1 MTDFSRVD
9 KSLYTYYIFTGNTC
23 ISKGEEK
30 MAEEQESIFIQYV
43 QKRKQLIK
51 NKKVLQTSYLPEELP
66 HRKEQIDRIVSIISI
81 ALSGEKPSNIIVYGK
96 TGTGKTAVLNYI
108 GKELRKADPGIEKC
122 YYLYVNCEV
131 VDTAYGILYNIASQ
145 FIQDIGKKIPFT
157 GWSFEKLY
165 EELYTEMENLNR
177 VFVIVLD
184 EVDHMITKKGD
195 AILYYLAKINEH
207 LSKSKVSLIGISNN
221 MKFLELLEPKARSRL
236 GGESMIF
243 PPYSRNQLEDILK
256 NRAEEVFD
264 EGVLEDTVIPV
275 CAAMAAKNEGDA
287 RTAIDLLRTAADIA
301 ERNGDSVITEAHVK
315 SAKNSLEMNVVE
327 EAIKTLSVQS
337 KCVLLSIVKNTENNN
352 RTMITGDVYVIYK
365 DIVDILGF
373 SPLTQRRITDLISE
387 LDMMG
392 LINASIKSFGRAGRT
407 KEITLEI
414 PKDIIKKFKDD
425 PLFDPLKNYKVS
437 TQTKLM

>member
-1 MTDFSRVD
+1 MT
-9 KSLYTYYIFTGNTC
+9 
-23 ISKGEEK
+23 
-30 MAEEQESIFIQYV
+30 EEQESIFIQYV

-51 NKKVLQTSYLPEELP
+51 NKKVLQTTYIPEQLP

-108 GKELRKADPGIEKC
+108 GKELRKADPVTEKC
-122 YYLYVNCEV
+122 YFLYVNCEV

-145 FIQDIGKKIPFT
+145 FIKDISKKIPFT

-165 EELYTEMENLNR
+165 EELYTEIENLNR

-207 LSKSKVSLIGISNN
+207 LSKSKVSLVGISNN

-243 PPYSRNQLEDILK
+243 PPYSRDQLEDILEE
-256 NRAEEVFD
+256 RAAEVFD

-287 RTAIDLLRTAADIA
+287 RMAIDLLRTAADIA
-301 ERNGDSVITEAHVK
+301 ERNGDNVITEAHVK
-315 SAKNSLEMNVVE
+315 SAKNSMDMNVVE
-327 EAIKTLSVQS
+327 EAIKTLTVQS
-337 KCVLLSIVKNTENNN
+337 KCVLLSIVKNTESNN
-352 RTMITGDVYVIYK
+352 RTMITGDVYIVYK
-365 DIVDILGF
+365 DIVDILGI

-392 LINASIKSFGRAGRT
+392 LINASIRSFGRAGRT

-414 PKDIIKKFKDD
+414 PKDIVNRFKDD
-425 PLFDPLKNYKVS
+425 PLFDPIKNYKVS

>member
-1 MTDFSRVD
+1 M
-9 KSLYTYYIFTGNTC
+9 
-23 ISKGEEK
+23 K

-51 NKKVLQTSYLPEELP
+51 NKKVLQTTYLPEQLP

-81 ALSGEKPSNIIVYGK
+81 ALNGEKPSNIIVYGK

-108 GKELRKADPGIEKC
+108 GKELRKADPATEKC
-122 YYLYVNCEV
+122 FYLYVNCEV

-145 FIQDIGKKIPFT
+145 FIKDFKIPFT

-165 EELYTEMENLNR
+165 EELYMAIEDQNR

-221 MKFLELLEPKARSRL
+221 MKFLELLEPKARSRF

-243 PPYSRNQLEDILK
+243 PPYSRDQLQDILDKRAAEAFDDGILED
-256 NRAEEVFD
+256 N
-264 EGVLEDTVIPV
+264 VIPL
-275 CAAMAAKNEGDA
+275 CAITAAKNEGDA
-287 RTAIDLLRTAADIA
+287 RMAIDLLRTAADIA
-301 ERNGDSVITEAHVK
+301 ERNGDSTITEAHVK
-315 SAKNSLEMNVVE
+315 SAKNSMDMNVVE
-327 EAIKTLSVQS
+327 EAIKTLTVQS

-352 RTMITGDVYVIYK
+352 RTMITGDVYVVYK

-392 LINASIKSFGRAGRT
+392 LINASIRSFGRAGRT

-414 PKDIIKKFKDD
+414 PKDIVNRFKED
-425 PLFDPLKNYKVS
+425 PLFEPLRNYKVS

>member
-1 MTDFSRVD
+1 MED
-9 KSLYTYYIFTGNTC
+9 
-23 ISKGEEK
+23 EE
-30 MAEEQESIFIQYV
+30 ESIFIQYV

-51 NKKVLQTSYLPEELP
+51 NKKILQTTYIPEQLP
-66 HRKEQIDRIVSIISI
+66 HRKEQINRIVAILST
-81 ALSGEKPSNIIVYGK
+81 ALNNELPLNIIVYGK
-96 TGTGKTAVLNYI
+96 TGTGKTAVMNYI
-108 GKELRKADPGIEKC
+108 GKELLKADPNNEKC

-145 FIQDIGKKIPFT
+145 FIQDFKIPFT

-165 EELYTEMENLNR
+165 EELYTAIEDKNR

-243 PPYSRNQLEDILK
+243 PPYSREQLQDILDK
-256 NRAEEVFD
+256 RAAEAFD
-264 EGVLEDTVIPV
+264 EGILEDSVIPL
-275 CAAMAAKNEGDA
+275 CAITAAKNEGDA
-287 RTAIDLLRTAADIA
+287 RMAIDLLRTAADIA
-301 ERNGDSVITEAHVK
+301 ERNGDSTITEAHVK
-315 SAKNSLEMNVVE
+315 SAKNSMDMNVVE
-327 EAIKTLSVQS
+327 EAIKTLTVQS

-352 RTMITGDVYVIYK
+352 RTMITGDVYVVYK
-365 DIVDILGF
+365 EIVDILGY

-392 LINASIKSFGRAGRT
+392 LINASIRSFGRAGRT

-414 PKDIIKKFKDD
+414 PKDIVNKFKDD
-425 PLFDPLKNYKVS
+425 TLFEPLRNYKVS
-437 TQTKLM
+437 TQTRLM

>member
-1 MTDFSRVD
+1 M
-9 KSLYTYYIFTGNTC
+9 FTGNTC
-23 ISKGEEK
+23 ISNGE
-30 MAEEQESIFIQYV
+30 MIMTEEQESIFIQYV

-51 NKKVLQTSYLPEELP
+51 NKKVLQTTYIPEELP

-108 GKELRKADPGIEKC
+108 GKELRKADPGVEKC

-145 FIQDIGKKIPFT
+145 FIKEIGKRIPFT

-165 EELYTEMENLNR
+165 EELYKEIESLNR

-207 LSKSKVSLIGISNN
+207 LSKSKVSLVGISNN

-256 NRAEEVFD
+256 NRASEVFD
-264 EGVLEDTVIPV
+264 EGILEDTVIPV

-287 RTAIDLLRTAADIA
+287 RMAIDLLRTAADIA
-301 ERNGDSVITEAHVK
+301 ERNGDNVITEAHVK
-315 SAKNSLEMNVVE
+315 SARNSLEMNVVE
-327 EAIKTLSVQS
+327 EAIKTLTDQS

-352 RTMITGDVYVIYK
+352 RTMITGDVYIIYK

-414 PKDIIKKFKDD
+414 PKDIVNRFKDD

-437 TQTKLM
+437 TQTRLM

>member
-1 MTDFSRVD
+1 
-9 KSLYTYYIFTGNTC
+9 
-23 ISKGEEK
+23 

-43 QKRKQLIK
+43 QKRRQLIK
-51 NKKVLQTSYLPEELP
+51 NKKVLQTTYLPEQLP

-81 ALSGEKPSNIIVYGK
+81 ALNGEKPSNIIVYGK

-108 GKELRKADPGIEKC
+108 GKELRKADPATEKC
-122 YYLYVNCEV
+122 FYLYVNCEV

-145 FIQDIGKKIPFT
+145 FIKDFKIPFT

-165 EELYTEMENLNR
+165 EELYMAIEDRNR

-221 MKFLELLEPKARSRL
+221 MKFLELLEPKARSRF

-243 PPYSRNQLEDILK
+243 PPYSRDQLQDILDKRAAEAFDDGILED
-256 NRAEEVFD
+256 N
-264 EGVLEDTVIPV
+264 VIPL
-275 CAAMAAKNEGDA
+275 CAITAAKNEGDA
-287 RTAIDLLRTAADIA
+287 RMAIDLLRTAADIA
-301 ERNGDSVITEAHVK
+301 ERNGDSTITEAHVK
-315 SAKNSLEMNVVE
+315 SAKNSMDMNVVE
-327 EAIKTLSVQS
+327 EAIKTLTVQS

-352 RTMITGDVYVIYK
+352 RTMITGDVYVVYK

-392 LINASIKSFGRAGRT
+392 LINASIRSFGRAGRT

-414 PKDIIKKFKDD
+414 PKDIVNRFKED
-425 PLFDPLKNYKVS
+425 PLFEPLRNYKVS

>member
-1 MTDFSRVD
+1 
-9 KSLYTYYIFTGNTC
+9 
-23 ISKGEEK
+23 

-51 NKKVLQTSYLPEELP
+51 NKKVLQTTYLPEELP

-207 LSKSKVSLIGISNN
+207 LLKSKVSLIGISNN

-256 NRAEEVFD
+256 SRAQEVFD
-264 EGVLEDTVIPV
+264 EGVLEETVIPV

-301 ERNGDSVITEAHVK
+301 ERNGDNVITEAHVK

-352 RTMITGDVYVIYK
+352 KTMITGDVYIIYK

-414 PKDIIKKFKDD
+414 PKDIVRKFKDD
-425 PLFDPLKNYKVS
+425 PLFEPLKNYKVS

>member
-1 MTDFSRVD
+1 
-9 KSLYTYYIFTGNTC
+9 
-23 ISKGEEK
+23 
-30 MAEEQESIFIQYV
+30 MADENESIFIQFA

-51 NKKVLQTSYLPEELP
+51 NKNVLQTTYIPEQLP
-66 HRKEQIDRIVSIISI
+66 HRKEQIERIVSIISI
-81 ALSGEKPSNIIVYGK
+81 ALNGEKPSNIIIYGK

-108 GKELRKADPGIEKC
+108 GKELRKADPDTEKC
-122 YYLYVNCEV
+122 YFLYVNCEV

-145 FIQDIGKKIPFT
+145 FIKNINQRIPFT

-165 EELYTEMENLNR
+165 EELYTEMEKLNR

-207 LSKSKVSLIGISNN
+207 LSRSKVSLVGISNN

-243 PPYSRNQLEDILK
+243 PPYTKDQLEDILK
-256 NRAEEVFD
+256 ERAEQVFD
-264 EGVLEDTVIPV
+264 EGVLMDEVLTL

-287 RTAIDLLRTAADIA
+287 RMAIDLLRTAADIA
-301 ERNGDSVITEAHVK
+301 ERNGDNVITEAHVK
-315 SAKNSLEMNVVE
+315 SAKNSIELDVVE
-327 EAIKTLSVQS
+327 EAIKTLTVQS
-337 KCVLLSIVKNTENNN
+337 KCVLLSIIKNDENNN
-352 RTMITGDVYVIYK
+352 KIMVTGDVYNTYK
-365 DIVDILGF
+365 DIVDILGI

-392 LINASIKSFGRAGRT
+392 LINASIRSFGRAGRT

-414 PKDIIKKFKDD
+414 PKDIVNKFKAD
-425 PLFDPLKNYKVS
+425 PFFEPLRNYRAS
-437 TQTKLM
+437 TQTRLM

>member
-1 MTDFSRVD
+1 MT
-9 KSLYTYYIFTGNTC
+9 
-23 ISKGEEK
+23 
-30 MAEEQESIFIQYV
+30 EEQESIFIQYV

-51 NKKVLQTSYLPEELP
+51 NKKVLQTTYIPEQLP

-108 GKELRKADPGIEKC
+108 GKELRKADPVTEKC
-122 YYLYVNCEV
+122 YFLYVNCEV

-145 FIQDIGKKIPFT
+145 FIKDISKKIPFT

-165 EELYTEMENLNR
+165 EELYMEIENLNR

-243 PPYSRNQLEDILK
+243 PPYSRDQLEDILEE
-256 NRAEEVFD
+256 RAAEVFD

-287 RTAIDLLRTAADIA
+287 RMAIDLLRTAADIA
-301 ERNGDSVITEAHVK
+301 ERNGDNVITEAHVK
-315 SAKNSLEMNVVE
+315 SAKNSMDMNVVE
-327 EAIKTLSVQS
+327 EAIKTLTVQS
-337 KCVLLSIVKNTENNN
+337 KCVLLSIVKNTESNN
-352 RTMITGDVYVIYK
+352 RTMITGDVYIVYK
-365 DIVDILGF
+365 DIVDILGI

-392 LINASIKSFGRAGRT
+392 LINASIRSFGRAGRT

-414 PKDIIKKFKDD
+414 PKDIVNRFKDD
-425 PLFDPLKNYKVS
+425 PLFDPIKNYKVS

>member
-1 MTDFSRVD
+1 
-9 KSLYTYYIFTGNTC
+9 
-23 ISKGEEK
+23 

-51 NKKVLQTSYLPEELP
+51 NKKVLQTTYLPEELP

-256 NRAEEVFD
+256 SRAQEVFD
-264 EGVLEDTVIPV
+264 EGVLEETVIPV

-301 ERNGDSVITEAHVK
+301 ERNGDNVITEAHVK

-352 RTMITGDVYVIYK
+352 KTMITGDVYIIYK

-414 PKDIIKKFKDD
+414 PKDIVRKFKDD
-425 PLFDPLKNYKVS
+425 PLFEPLKNYKVS

>member
-1 MTDFSRVD
+1 
-9 KSLYTYYIFTGNTC
+9 
-23 ISKGEEK
+23 

-51 NKKVLQTSYLPEELP
+51 NKKVLQTTYLPEELP

-256 NRAEEVFD
+256 NRAQEVFD

-365 DIVDILGF
+365 DIVEILGF

>member
-1 MTDFSRVD
+1 MT
-9 KSLYTYYIFTGNTC
+9 
-23 ISKGEEK
+23 
-30 MAEEQESIFIQYV
+30 EEQESIFIQYV

-51 NKKVLQTSYLPEELP
+51 NKKVLQTTYLPEQLP

-81 ALSGEKPSNIIVYGK
+81 ALNGEKPSNIIVYGK

-108 GKELRKADPGIEKC
+108 GKELRKADPAIEKC
-122 YYLYVNCEV
+122 FYLYVNCEV

-145 FIQDIGKKIPFT
+145 FIKDFKIPFT

-165 EELYTEMENLNR
+165 EELYTAIEDQNR

-207 LSKSKVSLIGISNN
+207 LSKSKVSLVGISNN

-243 PPYSRNQLEDILK
+243 PPYSREQLQDILQK
-256 NRAEEVFD
+256 RAIEAFD
-264 EGVLEDTVIPV
+264 DGILEDTVIPL
-275 CAAMAAKNEGDA
+275 CAITAAKNEGDA
-287 RTAIDLLRTAADIA
+287 RMAIDLLRTAADIA
-301 ERNGDSVITEAHVK
+301 ERNGDSTITEAHVK
-315 SAKNSLEMNVVE
+315 SAKNSMDMNVVE
-327 EAIKTLSVQS
+327 EAIKTLTVQS
-337 KCVLLSIVKNTENNN
+337 KCVLLSIVKNTESDN
-352 RTMITGDVYVIYK
+352 RTMITGDVYIVYK
-365 DIVDILGF
+365 EIVDILGF

-392 LINASIKSFGRAGRT
+392 LINASIRSFGRAGRT

-414 PKDIIKKFKDD
+414 PKDIVNRFKDD
-425 PLFDPLKNYKVS
+425 PLFEPLKNYKVS
-437 TQTKLM
+437 TQTRLM

>member
-1 MTDFSRVD
+1 M
-9 KSLYTYYIFTGNTC
+9 
-23 ISKGEEK
+23 K

-51 NKKVLQTSYLPEELP
+51 NKKVLQITYLPEQLP

-108 GKELRKADPGIEKC
+108 GKELRKADPATEKC
-122 YYLYVNCEV
+122 FYLYVNCEV

-145 FIQDIGKKIPFT
+145 FIKDFKIPFT

-165 EELYTEMENLNR
+165 EELYTAIENQNR

-243 PPYSRNQLEDILK
+243 PPYSRQQLQDILQK
-256 NRAEEVFD
+256 RALEAFD
-264 EGVLEDTVIPV
+264 EGILEENVIPL
-275 CAAMAAKNEGDA
+275 CAITAAKNEGDA
-287 RTAIDLLRTAADIA
+287 RMAIDLLRTAADIA
-301 ERNGDSVITEAHVK
+301 ERNGDSTITEAHVK
-315 SAKNSLEMNVVE
+315 SAKNSMDMNVVE
-327 EAIKTLSVQS
+327 EAIKTLTIQS
-337 KCVLLSIVKNTENNN
+337 KCVLLSIVKNDESNNK
-352 RTMITGDVYVIYK
+352 TMITGDVYITYK
-365 DIVDILGF
+365 EIVDILGF

-392 LINASIKSFGRAGRT
+392 LINASIRSFGRAGRT

-414 PKDIIKKFKDD
+414 PKDIVNKFKQD
-425 PLFDPLKNYKVS
+425 PLFDPLRNYKVS
-437 TQTKLM
+437 TQTRLM

>member
-1 MTDFSRVD
+1 MAD
-9 KSLYTYYIFTGNTC
+9 KN
-23 ISKGEEK
+23 
-30 MAEEQESIFIQYV
+30 ESIFIQIA

-51 NKKVLQTSYLPEELP
+51 NKNVLQTTYIPEQLP
-66 HRKEQIDRIVSIISI
+66 HRKEQIERIVSIISI
-81 ALSGEKPSNIIVYGK
+81 ALNGEKPSNIIIYGK

-108 GKELRKADPGIEKC
+108 GKELRKADPDTDTC

-145 FIQDIGKKIPFT
+145 FIKNINQRIPFT

-165 EELYTEMENLNR
+165 EELYTEMEKLNR

-207 LSKSKVSLIGISNN
+207 LSNSKVSLIGISNN

-243 PPYSRNQLEDILK
+243 PPYTKDQLEDILK
-256 NRAEEVFD
+256 ERAEQVFD
-264 EGVLEDTVIPV
+264 EGVLADEVITF

-287 RTAIDLLRTAADIA
+287 RMAIDLLRTAADIA
-301 ERNGDSVITEAHVK
+301 ERNGDNVITEAHVK
-315 SAKNSLEMNVVE
+315 SAKNSIELDVVE
-327 EAIKTLSVQS
+327 EAIKTLTVQS
-337 KCVLLSIVKNTENNN
+337 KCVLLSIIKNDESNNKV
-352 RTMITGDVYVIYK
+352 MVTGDVYNTYK
-365 DIVDILGF
+365 EIVDILGL

-392 LINASIKSFGRAGRT
+392 LINASIRSFGRAGRT

-414 PKDIIKKFKDD
+414 PKDIVTKFKAD
-425 PLFDPLKNYKVS
+425 PFFDPIRNYRVS
-437 TQTKLM
+437 TQTRLM

>member
-1 MTDFSRVD
+1 MT
-9 KSLYTYYIFTGNTC
+9 
-23 ISKGEEK
+23 
-30 MAEEQESIFIQYV
+30 EEQESIFIQYV

-51 NKKVLQTSYLPEELP
+51 NKKVLQTTYLPEQLP

-81 ALSGEKPSNIIVYGK
+81 ALNGEKPSNIIVYGK

-108 GKELRKADPGIEKC
+108 GKELRKADPAIEKC
-122 YYLYVNCEV
+122 FYLYVNCEV

-145 FIQDIGKKIPFT
+145 FIKDFKIPFT

-165 EELYTEMENLNR
+165 EELYTAIEDQNR

-207 LSKSKVSLIGISNN
+207 LSKSKVSLVGISNN

-243 PPYSRNQLEDILK
+243 PPYSREQLQDILQK
-256 NRAEEVFD
+256 RAIEAFD
-264 EGVLEDTVIPV
+264 EGILEESVIPL
-275 CAAMAAKNEGDA
+275 CAITAAKNEGDA
-287 RTAIDLLRTAADIA
+287 RMAIDLLRTAADIA
-301 ERNGDSVITEAHVK
+301 ERNGDSTITEAHVK
-315 SAKNSLEMNVVE
+315 SAKNSMDMNVVE
-327 EAIKTLSVQS
+327 EAIKTLTVQS

-352 RTMITGDVYVIYK
+352 RTMITGDVYVVYK

-392 LINASIKSFGRAGRT
+392 LINASIRSFGRAGRT

-414 PKDIIKKFKDD
+414 PKDIVNRFKDD
-425 PLFDPLKNYKVS
+425 PLFEPLKNYKVS
-437 TQTKLM
+437 TQTRLM

>member
-1 MTDFSRVD
+1 
-9 KSLYTYYIFTGNTC
+9 
-23 ISKGEEK
+23 
-30 MAEEQESIFIQYV
+30 MADENESIFIQFA

-51 NKKVLQTSYLPEELP
+51 NKNVLQTTYIPEQLP
-66 HRKEQIDRIVSIISI
+66 HRKEQIERIVSIISI
-81 ALSGEKPSNIIVYGK
+81 ALNGEKPSNIIIYGK

-108 GKELRKADPGIEKC
+108 GKELRKADPDTDKC

-145 FIQDIGKKIPFT
+145 FIKNINQRIPFT

-165 EELYTEMENLNR
+165 EELYTEMEKLNR

-207 LSKSKVSLIGISNN
+207 LSQSKVSLVGISNN

-243 PPYSRNQLEDILK
+243 PPYTKDQLEDILK
-256 NRAEEVFD
+256 ERAEQVFD
-264 EGVLEDTVIPV
+264 EGVLMDEVITL

-287 RTAIDLLRTAADIA
+287 RMAIDLLRTAADIA
-301 ERNGDSVITEAHVK
+301 ERNGDNIITEAHVK
-315 SAKNSLEMNVVE
+315 SAKNSIELDVVE
-327 EAIKTLSVQS
+327 EAIKTLTVQS
-337 KCVLLSIVKNTENNN
+337 KCVLLSIIKNDENNN
-352 RTMITGDVYVIYK
+352 KIMVTGDVYNTYK
-365 DIVDILGF
+365 DIVDILGI

-392 LINASIKSFGRAGRT
+392 LINASIRSFGRAGRT

-414 PKDIIKKFKDD
+414 PKDIVNKFKVD
-425 PLFDPLKNYKVS
+425 PFFEPLRNYRAS
-437 TQTKLM
+437 TQTRLM

>member
-1 MTDFSRVD
+1 MT
-9 KSLYTYYIFTGNTC
+9 
-23 ISKGEEK
+23 
-30 MAEEQESIFIQYV
+30 EEQESIFIQYV

-51 NKKVLQTSYLPEELP
+51 NKKVLQTTYLPEQLP

-81 ALSGEKPSNIIVYGK
+81 ALNGEKPSNIIVYGK

-108 GKELRKADPGIEKC
+108 GKELRKADPAIEKC
-122 YYLYVNCEV
+122 FYLYVNCEV

-145 FIQDIGKKIPFT
+145 FIKDFKIPFT

-165 EELYTEMENLNR
+165 EELYTAIEDQNR

-243 PPYSRNQLEDILK
+243 PPYSREQLQDILQK
-256 NRAEEVFD
+256 RAIEAFD
-264 EGVLEDTVIPV
+264 DGILEDTVIPL
-275 CAAMAAKNEGDA
+275 CAITAAKNEGDA
-287 RTAIDLLRTAADIA
+287 RMAIDLLRTAADIA
-301 ERNGDSVITEAHVK
+301 ERNGDSTITEAHVK
-315 SAKNSLEMNVVE
+315 SAKNSMDMNVVE
-327 EAIKTLSVQS
+327 EAIKTLTVQS
-337 KCVLLSIVKNTENNN
+337 KCVLLSIVKNTESDN
-352 RTMITGDVYVIYK
+352 RTMITGDVYIVYK
-365 DIVDILGF
+365 EIVDILGF

-392 LINASIKSFGRAGRT
+392 LINASIRSFGRAGRT

-414 PKDIIKKFKDD
+414 PKDIVNRFKDD
-425 PLFDPLKNYKVS
+425 PLFEPLKNYKVS
-437 TQTKLM
+437 TQTRLM